1 MRTLISKSMLNLGLK
16 LWSTN
21 INYLPAAQSLYKQN
35 IFSYIELLVK
45 PGSNDAVSAWQNAG
59 IPFALHA
66 PHSLAG
72 MNPAQRQ
79 ARTANRKA
87 IHDLNEFTLAL
98 HPRYVVFHGG
108 LNGDIN
114 ETIDQLNEFKET
126 FPASFKNA
134 LIENKPDVG
143 INGEKCIGSSAET
156 IQHIMMS
163 TGMGFCL
170 DFGHAMCHA
179 AFLKEDP
186 GKIIAEFLALCP
198 KTFHLS
204 DGWRSSTKDTHLHL
218 GKGDFPLREILSRIT
233 ENANL
238 LIETEKGTSDDLQD
252 YIEDATFV
260 KAFC

>member
-1 MRTLISKSMLNLGLK
+1 MLNLGLK

-21 INYLPAAQSLYKQN
+21 INYLPAAQALYKQN

-87 IHDLNEFTLAL
+87 IHDLNEFALAL

-126 FPASFKNA
+126 FPDSFKNA

-143 INGEKCIGSSAET
+143 LNGEKCIGSSAES
-156 IQHIMMS
+156 ISLIMKS

-179 AFLKEDP
+179 AFLKEEFE
-186 GKIIAEFLALCP
+186 KIIAEFFALRP
-198 KTFHLS
+198 GAFHLS
-204 DGWRSSTKDTHLHL
+204 DGLRSSSKDQHLHL
-218 GKGDFPLREILSRIT
+218 GKGDFPLEEMLSRIPK
-233 ENANL
+233 NAHL
-238 LIETEKGTSDDLQD
+238 LIETEKASPDDLQD